1 MPSVCNGA
9 LPLNLDKMNFMYKT
23 LVLSVDAKGQEIGTT
38 TTITSIKSS
47 LVAGWLT
54 FFKFDKCIIILQ
66 HQYKLYNSS
75 VPLAADAS

>member
-66 HQYKLYNSS
+66 QQYNSS